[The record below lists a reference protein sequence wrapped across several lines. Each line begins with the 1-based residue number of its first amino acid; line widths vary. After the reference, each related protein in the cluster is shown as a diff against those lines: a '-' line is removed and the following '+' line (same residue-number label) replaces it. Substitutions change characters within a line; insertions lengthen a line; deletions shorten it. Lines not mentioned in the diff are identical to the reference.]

1 MDSTIIPAAA
11 PMRPTAQAAERTAR
25 LVHALRLRKCY
36 PHPVDR
42 VEVVETHISYV
53 LLAGEHAYKIRKP
66 VRLPFL
72 DFSTLEARRRDCEE
86 ELRLNRRTAP
96 SLYLDV
102 VAIAGAPDEP
112 RIGGPGAVLEYAV
125 HMRRFDPEA
134 ALDRM
139 ARARKLEAAQ
149 VEALA
154 RGVAR
159 FHARAERA
167 GASSPYGT
175 PERVLADALENFRD
189 IEAVDQDVRRLA
201 ALEHLRDWTLAEH
214 HALAP
219 LLAERHGDGF
229 VRECHGDLHLGNV
242 VLIEGEPVPFDCV
255 EFEPSLR
262 WTDAMSDVA
271 FVAMDL
277 DRQGLPG
284 LAARF
289 VNAYLEETGD
299 YPGLRLLRFY
309 AVYRAMVRA
318 KIACIRAHEPG
329 IPEAR
334 RRQAADAL
342 GADLAVAHRL
352 AHRSRPAL
360 VLMHGLPGSGK
371 TWVSQQLVDALGA
384 VRVRSDIERKRRHG
398 LASLQASASP
408 PGAGLYTS
416 GEDRLTYARLGELA
430 SWVLAA
436 GYPAI
441 VDATF
446 LRRAERDAFRA
457 LASAAGASFTIA
469 TCVAPDALLA
479 ARVASR
485 AAGGKDASE
494 AGLAVLELQ
503 RARAEPLGRDEA
515 AHAVTFD
522 TSGEG
527 DVRGPCSAVS
537 RRLRPV
543 RH

>member
-1 MDSTIIPAAA
+1 MDSRIIPAAA
-11 PMRPTAQAAERTAR
+11 VGRRAQPPERTAR
-25 LVHALRLRKCY
+25 LVDALRTRQCY

-53 LLAGEHAYKIRKP
+53 LLAGDHAYKIRKP

-86 ELRLNRRTAP
+86 EVRLNRRTAP
-96 SLYLDV
+96 ALYLDV
-102 VAIAGAPDEP
+102 AAIAGEAQAP
-112 RIGGPGAVLEYAV
+112 RIGGAGAILEYAV
-125 HMRRFDPEA
+125 HMRRFDQEA
-134 ALDRM
+134 LLDRM
-139 ARARKLEAAQ
+139 ARARSLEPAH

-154 RGVAR
+154 RAVAR
-159 FHARAERA
+159 LHAGAGRA
-167 GASSPYGT
+167 GAASPYGT
-175 PERVLADALENFRD
+175 PERVLTDALDNFHD
-189 IEAVDQDVRRLA
+189 IEALDKGERALPRL
-201 ALEHLRDWTLAEH
+201 EDLREWALAEH
-214 HALAP
+214 RALAP
-219 LLAERHGDGF
+219 HFAERRSDGF

-242 VLIEGEPVPFDCV
+242 VLLEGEPVPFDCV
-255 EFEPSLR
+255 EFQPRLR
-262 WTDAMSDVA
+262 WIDVMSDVA

-277 DRQGLPG
+277 DRHGLPA

-299 YPGLRLLRFY
+299 YAGLALLRYY

-318 KIACIRAHEPG
+318 KVACIRAHEAG
-329 IPEAR
+329 IAEAR
-334 RRQAADAL
+334 RRQAREAL
-342 GADLAVAHRL
+342 AADLAVAHRL

-360 VLMHGLPGSGK
+360 VLMHGLSGSGK

-384 VRVRSDIERKRRHG
+384 VRVRSDVERKRRHG

-416 GEDRLTYARLGELA
+416 SEDRLTYARLGELA

-469 TCVAPDALLA
+469 TCVAPEPILA
-479 ARVASR
+479 SRVASR

-494 AGLAVLELQ
+494 AGLAVLERQ
-503 RARAEPLGRDEA
+503 RARAEPLARDEA
-515 AHAVTFD
+515 AHAVVFD
-522 TSGEG
+522 TAAEAG
-527 DVRGPCSAVS
+527 VRGPCSDVS